1 MKLVHTSVAV
11 VLYGLAAA
19 ASCRGCGERIYV
31 SRVMLSGVP
40 ESAQSRLS
48 GEKVRNTISKDLSGS
63 SPFRVDPGA
72 ADGWTLKIGLRGVV
86 DALASGAVPSPG
98 DESLQMDVKLQ
109 RHDGKTGLEAYAVTV
124 ALSAGDLG
132 ALRASAK
139 PEDKVAALVAG
150 GLSRIRTQ
158 MKLRGFELPDL
169 VKELAAKEAWRR
181 ELAVEE
187 LGRRRSR
194 EAVPQLLLKLK
205 DPEKSVAMKAVGAL
219 VAAGDTSVAAPIIE
233 FARGKDAATQIQ
245 ILYAVSQL
253 GGPVAEGYL
262 FVMANGHADI
272 QIAHAAKEAFDELEG
287 RKAKAAGQ
295 RRSAAE

>member
-1 MKLVHTSVAV
+1 MTFTRTFVAV
-11 VLYGLAAA
+11 ALGGLAAA
-19 ASCRGCGERIYV
+19 VSCRGCGERICV

-40 ESAQSRLS
+40 ESAQSGLAGGKIRDA
-48 GEKVRNTISKDLSGS
+48 ISKEASGS
-63 SPFRVDPGA
+63 TPFRVDPGA
-72 ADGWTLKIGLRGVV
+72 KDGWTLKIGLRGVV
-86 DALASGAVPSPG
+86 DAVASGAAPSPG
-98 DESLQMDVKLQ
+98 DEALRMDVKLQ
-109 RHDGKTGLEAYAVTV
+109 RHDEKTGLDAYAVVV
-124 ALSAGDLG
+124 ALSAEDMG
-132 ALRASAK
+132 ALRASAN
-139 PEDKVAALVAG
+139 PEAKVAALVAG

-158 MKLRGFELPDL
+158 MRLRGFEHADL
-169 VKELAAKEAWRR
+169 IKELAANEAWRR

-194 EAVPQLLLKLK
+194 EAAPQLLLKLK
-205 DPEKSVAMKAVGAL
+205 DPERSVAMKAVGAL
-219 VAAGDTSVAAPIIE
+219 VAAGDTAVAAPIIE

-262 FVMANGHADI
+262 FVMATGHSDL

-295 RRSAAE
+295 HRTAAE